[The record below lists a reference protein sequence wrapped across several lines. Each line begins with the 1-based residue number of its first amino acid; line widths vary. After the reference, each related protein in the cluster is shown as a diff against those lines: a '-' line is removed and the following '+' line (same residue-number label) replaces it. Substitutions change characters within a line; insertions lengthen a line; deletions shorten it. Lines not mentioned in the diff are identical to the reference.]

1 MKKTFSFGKNWLRYV
16 KYILNEDIIQNASNS
31 LTKFISNSEFKN
43 KIFIDI
49 GCGSG
54 LFSLCALRLGAK
66 KVISFDMDLNSVQ
79 AANLCKQKF
88 APDSTNWDI
97 LQGSILDLNFLKN
110 LELALKNEQIIVYSW
125 GVLHHTDDLNSAML
139 NAANLAKLGGGGMAY
154 IAIYNKTEA
163 SPFWLKIKKFY
174 NSTNIIM
181 KFLMV
186 SAYTIF
192 LTFEDIRKGRGL
204 NMKDKSRGM
213 HKITDVIDWLGGY
226 PYEPATANEIN
237 DFWGKLGF
245 ECTKFAPTKY
255 REPIYP
261 KSFFYKYFVY
271 LKQVGTGC
279 NEFVFKSKNV

>member
-16 KYILNEDIIQNASNS
+16 KYILNENIIQNASNS

-66 KVISFDMDLNSVQ
+66 KVISFDIDLNSVQ

-125 GVLHHTDDLNSAML
+125 GVLHHTNDLNSAMS
-139 NAANLAKLGGGGMAY
+139 NAANLAKLGGGYG
-154 IAIYNKTEA
+154 IHSN
-163 SPFWLKIKKFY
+163 L
-174 NSTNIIM
+174 
-181 KFLMV
+181 
-186 SAYTIF
+186 
-192 LTFEDIRKGRGL
+192 
-204 NMKDKSRGM
+204 
-213 HKITDVIDWLGGY
+213 
-226 PYEPATANEIN
+226 
-237 DFWGKLGF
+237 
-245 ECTKFAPTKY
+245 
-255 REPIYP
+255 
-261 KSFFYKYFVY
+261 
-271 LKQVGTGC
+271 
-279 NEFVFKSKNV
+279 